1 MSVTV
6 LVVDDSSFFR
16 KRVCEIL
23 SSVPEIKVVATA
35 SNGREAVEAVK
46 KYHPDVVTMDYEMP
60 VMDGVSAVRQIM
72 AQCPTAILMFSSLTY
87 EGARV
92 TLDALDAGAVDYLPK
107 NFEDIARD
115 ASKMQQVLKARI
127 LALAKSQRLHTDTA
141 STVDASARASQP
153 ALTRRAESLVV
164 MPRPDGAF
172 RAASEPAVRA
182 KPTPAT
188 MPRVVT
194 ASSGQALRK
203 TIAHKVDLLVIGSST
218 GGPVALQKVLVSLPA
233 SLSVPILVVQHMPA
247 TFTPAFADRL
257 NSLCQLTVKHATDGD
272 VLRAGQVLIAP
283 GGKQMIIASEGG
295 SRSVKILE
303 GDERL
308 TYKPSV
314 DLTFGSAAKMYPGKV
329 LAIVLTGMGADGR
342 EGAKLLKRSGA
353 TVWTQSEKTCVIYGM
368 PMAVDR
374 AGLSDESIDLNSIS
388 QRIVDE
394 LA

>member
-23 SSVPEIKVVATA
+23 GSVSEIKVVATA
-35 SNGREAVEAVK
+35 SNGREAIEAVK
-46 KYHPDVVTMDYEMP
+46 KFHPDVVTMDYEMP
-60 VMDGVSAVRQIM
+60 VMDGVTAVKHIM
-72 AQCPTAILMFSSLTY
+72 AECPTAILMFSSLTY

-127 LALAKSQRLHTDTA
+127 LTLAKVRSRASSVVNPSSRPDADSDSVDPVKNQAQGRL
-141 STVDASARASQP
+141 ASAGRSSSVHTAVAPRAQN
-153 ALTRRAESLVV
+153 
-164 MPRPDGAF
+164 
-172 RAASEPAVRA
+172 AAP
-182 KPTPAT
+182 
-188 MPRVVT
+188 
-194 ASSGQALRK
+194 ASSK
-203 TIAHKVDLLVIGSST
+203 TGSGKKKSIGHKIDLLVIGSST
-218 GGPVALQKVLVSLPA
+218 GGPVALQKVLTSLPS

-257 NSLCQLTVKHATDGD
+257 DSLCQLSVKHAEDGD
-272 VLRAGQVLIAP
+272 RLKAGQVLIAP
-283 GGKQMIIASEGG
+283 GGKQMIITGEGNA
-295 SRSVKILE
+295 RCVKILE

-308 TYKPSV
+308 TFKPSV
-314 DLTFGSAAKMYPGKV
+314 DLTFGSAAKACPGKT
-329 LAIVLTGMGADGR
+329 LAIVLTGMGSDGR

-388 QRIVDE
+388 QRIMDE
-394 LA
+394 LG

>member
-46 KYHPDVVTMDYEMP
+46 KFHPDVVTMDYEMP

-72 AQCPTAILMFSSLTY
+72 AQCPTSILMFSSLTY

-115 ASKMQQVLKARI
+115 ASKMQQVLRARI
-127 LALAKSQRLHTDTA
+127 LALAKSQRSHSDI
-141 STVDASARASQP
+141 SPSVDVSARATNH
-153 ALTRRAESLVV
+153 AVTRAAEPLAAI
-164 MPRPDGAF
+164 PRPARAF
-172 RAASEPAVRA
+172 GTASDSAVRA
-182 KPTPAT
+182 RQAPAT
-188 MPRVVT
+188 LPRAV
-194 ASSGQALRK
+194 ASSSGQGHKR

-233 SLSVPILVVQHMPA
+233 SLPVPILVVQHMPA

-257 NSLCQLTVKHATDGD
+257 NSLCQLTVKHASDGD
-272 VLRAGQVLIAP
+272 ALRAGQVLIAP

-295 SRSVKILE
+295 SRCVRILE

-314 DLTFGSAAKMYPGKV
+314 DLTFGSAAKTFPGKV